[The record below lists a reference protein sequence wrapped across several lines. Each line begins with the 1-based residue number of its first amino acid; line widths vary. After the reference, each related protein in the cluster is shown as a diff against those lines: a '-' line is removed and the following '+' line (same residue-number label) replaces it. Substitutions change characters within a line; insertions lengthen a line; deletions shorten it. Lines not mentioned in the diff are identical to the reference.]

1 MERSGLRSTTGGSA
15 LETPPDGSRGSGR
28 GGSRADGADAPDREA
43 ITAIWREHRRWLAA
57 VIYAHM
63 PRGADLDDLLQETA
77 MRLVAH
83 YHQLSDPSAI
93 RPWLRTV
100 AVNTA
105 RSAGRKQRVRQIVSH
120 GFETGHLE
128 SLATTGPAL
137 RSDAGAPTRGERAL
151 DLARS
156 LPPHYREPLLLSLR
170 GLSQR
175 QIADALDLPLT
186 TIETR
191 LIRARRIIRDELVR
205 DDSGTGGAVEI
216 TATASNPSDHDQ
228 PNVGGAVA

>member
-1 MERSGLRSTTGGSA
+1 MVGPDRSVDRSMAEVPS
-15 LETPPDGSRGSGR
+15 
-28 GGSRADGADAPDREA
+28 APDREA
-43 ITAIWREHRRWLAA
+43 ICGIWREHRRWLAA

-83 YHQLSDPSAI
+83 YHTLTDPGAI

-120 GFETGHLE
+120 GFETAHME
-128 SLATTGPAL
+128 QLATAPEPF
-137 RSDAGAPTRGERAL
+137 RNDNNVPTRGERAL
-151 DLARS
+151 EIART

-175 QIADALDLPLT
+175 QIADALNLPLT

-191 LIRARRIIRDELVR
+191 LIRARRQIRDELVR
-205 DDSGTGGAVEI
+205 EEAAEVAAGSGSSGGQR
-216 TATASNPSDHDQ
+216 SSDLDVL
-228 PNVGGAVA
+228 VGEETPYE

>member
-1 MERSGLRSTTGGSA
+1 MGRESDQMESSGLRSTVAEPRAGSDREA
-15 LETPPDGSRGSGR
+15 PVGTAG
-28 GGSRADGADAPDREA
+28 PDREA

-77 MRLVAH
+77 MRLIAH
-83 YHQLSDPSAI
+83 YHQLSDPGAI

-128 SLATTGPAL
+128 ALASTDGVNHRPTPV
-137 RSDAGAPTRGERAL
+137 PTRGERAL
-151 DLARS
+151 EIART
-156 LPPHYREPLLLSLR
+156 LPPHYREPLLLNLR

-191 LIRARRIIRDELVR
+191 LIRARRLIRDELVR
-205 DDSGTGGAVEI
+205 EETE
-216 TATASNPSDHDQ
+216 ASRRAETDASAQRASDHE
-228 PNVGGAVA
+228 PTVGGVAAR